1 MTKSL
6 RTAAVAALAVA
17 VMLAGCA
24 VEPSSSAG
32 GVPSATP
39 TLSAAPTGDTGDTAG
54 SDATTDATGCL
65 YGTWTADN
73 AFFLSAIRE
82 FGDEVKK
89 VTGEVVLTFA
99 PDGALTTEYRAWEIT
114 AVSEGAEVTI
124 TRDGADL
131 ARFEATDST
140 VTLEDTAVG
149 SNLVLNAA
157 GAEMA
162 ITPVPAAYT
171 DAPYT
176 CDTAA
181 ATITTP
187 DGTLQLLR

>member
-1 MTKSL
+1 MTKSS
-6 RTAAVAALAVA
+6 RMAAAAALAMA

-54 SDATTDATGCL
+54 SDAATGCL

-114 AVSEGAEVTI
+114 AVADGEEVTI

-131 ARFEATDST
+131 GRFEATDST

-149 SNLVLNAA
+149 SSLVLNAA

-162 ITPVPAAYT
+162 ITPVPAAYP

-176 CDTAA
+176 CDASG